1 MATIAKY
8 TFEKNV
14 SKSLKQS
21 VSKEI
26 IKAVEGSPEMRKEI
40 RRVFQIANRRIQN
53 IEKSGVFSPAVA
65 SLGKGDVQG
74 YSKFSVKG
82 FGNIGESWSQLKKE
96 YGKAIAFLQQPTSTA
111 QGAKAFEKQVQ
122 EQLNIPKEVWQEVR
136 DSILEGYNT
145 TSGELLS
152 ALPYATFI
160 QEIYD
165 RSTVT
170 ASNEIEKEAI
180 EVSNQ
185 LQEDINKQAQEIS
198 NQVESILQGWEIGG
212 N

>member
-14 SKSLKQS
+14 NKSLKQS

-40 RRVFQIANRRIQN
+40 RRVFQMANRRIQN

-65 SLGKGDVQG
+65 SLGKGEVQG

-82 FGNIGESWSQLKKE
+82 FGNTGESWAQLKKE
-96 YGKAIAFLQQPTSTA
+96 YGKAIAFLQQPTSTT

-165 RSTVT
+165 RSTTT